1 MIFLF
6 VLFYCGIYFYFVD
19 KYKMNVILLTPPF
32 LVYFFISALQY
43 NVGSDYMSYIF
54 IYENQWV
61 MDRYYNTREYFFYF
75 TNIILNSLNLPPQAV
90 FFVFSFVQ
98 SLFVFIYFSMFKK
111 RGGVLWLFFI
121 IFFCVTNI
129 YHNQMN
135 GIRQYSVIALVPL
148 VSLLL
153 FERKYVL
160 LSVVFLLASTFHL
173 SFFVLFLFIILYLIY
188 LKFNVNYLFCF
199 IVTLPIYIFLPKVVI
214 PFLELFDMQYLSYID
229 TDYFKEGGGMVVLP
243 KLYYLPVI
251 LLFYWVNHKESFDSI
266 NERLA
271 PYFSFSIFIFSCS
284 YWAILMSLDIA
295 LLSRVAIY
303 FWFFIVFPIYNVCI
317 YLYKNSIYFFYLVLF
332 YILLPYLAKVTF
344 LAKNEYLYKS
354 FIFN

>member
-1 MIFLF
+1 
-6 VLFYCGIYFYFVD
+6 
-19 KYKMNVILLTPPF
+19 
-32 LVYFFISALQY
+32 
-43 NVGSDYMSYIF
+43 
-54 IYENQWV
+54 
-61 MDRYYNTREYFFYF
+61 
-75 TNIILNSLNLPPQAV
+75 
-90 FFVFSFVQ
+90 
-98 SLFVFIYFSMFKK
+98 
-111 RGGVLWLFFI
+111 
-121 IFFCVTNI
+121 
-129 YHNQMN
+129 MN

-284 YWAILMSLDIA
+284 Y
-295 LLSRVAIY
+295 
-303 FWFFIVFPIYNVCI
+303 
-317 YLYKNSIYFFYLVLF
+317 
-332 YILLPYLAKVTF
+332 
-344 LAKNEYLYKS
+344 
-354 FIFN
+354 